1 MRKTDLIIE
10 ESYVKADKDYDGSTG
25 VINLVVDMDLNK
37 ENLEIYSCGISS
49 QMLKYDDIWNN
60 YYWNSAGSYFNN
72 DGML

>member
-25 VINLVVDMDLNK
+25 VINLVVDMDLN
-37 ENLEIYSCGISS
+37 
-49 QMLKYDDIWNN
+49 
-60 YYWNSAGSYFNN
+60 N